1 MGNVCCTGRR
11 AYVSEQPRD
20 EELAGVL
27 PNPAADDNSQPAAA
41 VDFAETTLQCAE
53 ASTQT
58 GTDDW

>member
-27 PNPAADDNSQPAAA
+27 PNPAADNPQPA
-41 VDFAETTLQCAE
+41 VDFAETTLQCTE